1 MKSLRIRT
9 ALPATLTTF
18 LLAGSTLL
26 VSTPA
31 DAAPGQ
37 AARLAQALALTPV
50 TQPGAYPPFVDGRQH
65 VVENVNTRGFLIHEY
80 WSAPGCTDA
89 IPCRLQAWTGGVTP
103 PANEWY
109 FEDAQARNGYIWF
122 RMRNAKSNKCAVPGG
137 VAWALPTAVVKT
149 CSNGD
154 EFLWRAE
161 PERIGDWRTAK
172 FVSYT
177 TRRALKPFGTTRDE
191 FLVLND
197 DGNTSKYYW
206 TVSQ

>member
-1 MKSLRIRT
+1 MKSLRITT

-31 DAAPGQ
+31 DAALVQ
-37 AARLAQALALTPV
+37 TARPAQAGEPEPAE
-50 TQPGAYPPFVDGRQH
+50 PGAYAPFLDGRQH
-65 VVENVNTRGFLIHEY
+65 VVQNEETRGYLIHEG
-80 WSAPGCTDA
+80 WSNPACTDA
-89 IPCRLQAWTGGVTP
+89 RLCRLQAWTSGVKP

-109 FEDAQARNGYIWF
+109 FEDAQWRNGYTWF
-122 RMRNAKSNKCAVPGG
+122 RMRNAKSNKCAIPGNAAHG
-137 VAWALPTAVVKT
+137 QPAAAVKT

-161 PERIGDWRTAK
+161 PERSGDWRTAK

-177 TRRALKPFGTTRDE
+177 TKRALKPYRDRINQ

-197 DGNTSKYYW
+197 DGNSRDYYW
-206 TVSQ
+206 SISR